1 MREKLQIDL
10 KLFIPAIWDYPED
23 KYVHLQHI
31 ISDEVDKMEWRDGG
45 GRQDWTVIFTVG
57 SVKQ

>member
-1 MREKLQIDL
+1 
-10 KLFIPAIWDYPED
+10 
-23 KYVHLQHI
+23 
-31 ISDEVDKMEWRDGG
+31 VDKMEWRDGG